1 MLECYTKHMKRIILL
16 LVLFVSVVAK
26 AQFGD
31 LATVEFSVSSDKEGV
46 YELAFRMKL
55 AEGAYVYGSS
65 DALITPPELVLNL
78 DSSKY
83 YSPLNAWVFP
93 PFKTK
98 YVEDFE
104 GDVTY
109 YDGEELVVNRT
120 IKSTVNDFTI
130 SGNYQAQVC
139 NKGKCITS
147 PYPNPKFQ
155 IKVGNGGN
163 QAVVKDNQ
171 KIILNNTEVLNS
183 QGECNYDF
191 SKSVPDVKTFNGQS
205 IDEDK
210 DDSYWNTFILAFV
223 FGLGALLT
231 PCVFPMIPMTVSF
244 FLKGSGS
251 KSKGKFVAVI
261 FGLSIIV
268 IYCLI
273 GTIFSFAF
281 GPDSANLIATH
292 WLPNVFFFAVFIFFA
307 ASFLG
312 MFEITLPSSW
322 SNKSDENADKGGIG
336 GAVFMALTLS
346 LVSFSCTGPIIGTV
360 LVESVKVGGIEP
372 LIGMLGF
379 SSAFAL
385 PFTLFAFF
393 PSWLKSLPKSGGW
406 LNSVKVVFGFLELAL
421 ALKFLSIA
429 DQTAHWGIL
438 DREVYLALWIVI
450 FTLLGFYL
458 LGKLKFS
465 HDSDLP
471 FVKVP
476 RLAMAIFTFAFV
488 VYLLPG
494 MWGAPL
500 RSLSGY
506 LPPLSTM
513 DFRIGDNVEDGG
525 ELCGKPQFA
534 DKLHLPHGLNG
545 YFDYEEGMCCAKDLG
560 KPVFID
566 FTGHGCVNC
575 RELENNV
582 WADPEVLELLKNEFV
597 IISLYIDE
605 HTLDIQK
612 PYTSLFDGETKI
624 QTIGQKN
631 ADIQKVW
638 FNKNA
643 QPYYVTLGVNEEL
656 LNFPI
661 GYDVAEDKAGFL
673 KFLKKSLS
681 NYKK

>member
-147 PYPNPKFQ
+147 SYPNPKFQ

-163 QAVVKDNQ
+163 EAVVKDNQ

-322 SNKSDENADKGGIG
+322 SNKSDKNADKGGIG

-681 NYKK
+681 NYNK

>member
-1 MLECYTKHMKRIILL
+1 
-16 LVLFVSVVAK
+16 
-26 AQFGD
+26 
-31 LATVEFSVSSDKEGV
+31 
-46 YELAFRMKL
+46 
-55 AEGAYVYGSS
+55 
-65 DALITPPELVLNL
+65 
-78 DSSKY
+78 
-83 YSPLNAWVFP
+83 
-93 PFKTK
+93 
-98 YVEDFE
+98 
-104 GDVTY
+104 
-109 YDGEELVVNRT
+109 
-120 IKSTVNDFTI
+120 
-130 SGNYQAQVC
+130 
-139 NKGKCITS
+139 
-147 PYPNPKFQ
+147 
-155 IKVGNGGN
+155 
-163 QAVVKDNQ
+163 
-171 KIILNNTEVLNS
+171 
-183 QGECNYDF
+183 
-191 SKSVPDVKTFNGQS
+191 
-205 IDEDK
+205 
-210 DDSYWNTFILAFV
+210 
-223 FGLGALLT
+223 
-231 PCVFPMIPMTVSF
+231 
-244 FLKGSGS
+244 
-251 KSKGKFVAVI
+251 
-261 FGLSIIV
+261 
-268 IYCLI
+268 
-273 GTIFSFAF
+273 
-281 GPDSANLIATH
+281 
-292 WLPNVFFFAVFIFFA
+292 
-307 ASFLG
+307 

-322 SNKSDENADKGGIG
+322 SNKSDENADKGGVG

-406 LNSVKVVFGFLELAL
+406 LNS
-421 ALKFLSIA
+421 SIA

-471 FVKVP
+471 FLRVP
-476 RLAMAIFTFAFV
+476 RLVIAIFTFAFV

-513 DFRIGDNVEDGG
+513 DFRIGDNIEEGG

-582 WADPEVLELLKNEFV
+582 WADPEILELLKNEFV

-612 PYTSLFDGETKI
+612 PYISLFDGETKI

-656 LNFPI
+656 LNLPI